1 VPPQEVENSSPR
13 SDLLRSGLL
22 TVLALASFLL
32 LLGLGC
38 RARHHLATASTG
50 GDTRLLIG
58 GREPV
63 VLNRSQSDGGL
74 VPEFVSATLL
84 PGRGMNVLQLT
95 AYLPGTGVVSL
106 LDSPSPDQIDPLLAN
121 AAADRNGAVTAGFG
135 GSFLLPLDS
144 RTSGTLS
151 ADGQSLTLPWH
162 GQTLSLPVDL
172 PATPG
177 TPPIASNGLF
187 NAQAAS
193 SVEVDALPD
202 GEMATAVYEPGDF
215 GGRWPSTTRVTV
227 MVTLTRK
234 DVDLTVTA
242 LNTGSAPEPMAIGW
256 RPFFSIPSGHREQ
269 ALLHLPMIDHL
280 LNVGGL
286 PTGRIQPVAGTPYD
300 FTARD
305 GAMLGAQPL
314 DDTFVH
320 IHSDGLLDNDPSA
333 ELRDRAAQYG
343 LRITPR
349 SSSIRVFHVTA
360 PAAGPTLS
368 ITPRMS
374 LDDPFSRQWQ
384 EDPGVV
390 TLAPGDSVEWKVQ
403 LELFLPTQTSIIP

>member
-1 VPPQEVENSSPR
+1 M
-13 SDLLRSGLL
+13 L
-22 TVLALASFLL
+22 TVLALGSFLL

-38 RARHHLATASTG
+38 RARHHQTPIATGDG
-50 GDTRLLIG
+50 GTRLLIG

-84 PGRGMNVLQLT
+84 PGRGMNLLQLT
-95 AYLPGTGVVSL
+95 AYLPGTGVVPL
-106 LDSPSPDQIDPLLAN
+106 LDSPSPGEINPLLADTN
-121 AAADRNGAVTAGFG
+121 ADRNGAVTAGFG
-135 GSFLLPLDS
+135 GAFLLPFDS
-144 RTSGTLS
+144 RNSGTLS
-151 ADGQSLTLPWH
+151 QDGQSLAIPWH
-162 GQTLSLPVDL
+162 GQTLSLPVD
-172 PATPG
+172 AAAAPG
-177 TPPIASNGLF
+177 APPIASNGLF

-227 MVTLTRK
+227 VVTLTRK

-256 RPFFSIPSGHREQ
+256 RPFFIIPSGHRGE
-269 ALLHLPMIDHL
+269 ALLHLPTTDRL
-280 LNVGGL
+280 LSAAGL
-286 PTGRIQPVAGTPYD
+286 PTGRMQPVAGTPYD
-300 FTARD
+300 FTTLD
-305 GAMLGAQPL
+305 GTQLGAQPL

-320 IHSDGLLDNDPSA
+320 IRSGGLGGLMDSDPAA
-333 ELRDRAAQYG
+333 ELRDRGAQYG
-343 LRITPR
+343 LRVVPQ
-349 SSSIRVFHVTA
+349 SSNIKAFHVAT
-360 PAAGPTLS
+360 PAARPTALS
-368 ITPRMS
+368 IAPQMS
-374 LDDPFSRQWQ
+374 LDDPFNKQWQ

-390 TLAPGDSVEWKVQ
+390 TLAPGDSVEWKVR